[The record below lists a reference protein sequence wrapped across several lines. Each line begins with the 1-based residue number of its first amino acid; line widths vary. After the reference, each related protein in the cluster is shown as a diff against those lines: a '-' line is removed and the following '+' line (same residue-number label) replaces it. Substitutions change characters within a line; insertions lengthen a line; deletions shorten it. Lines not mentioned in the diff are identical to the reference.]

1 MHRLIACVIGGS
13 VHLPFGGHSMTAH
26 SISTDLSQIYV
37 AASWVGT
44 VELVIVAAVGLGLW
58 LRGRGASQVQ
68 ELFHP
73 PLLR

>member
-1 MHRLIACVIGGS
+1 
-13 VHLPFGGHSMTAH
+13 
-26 SISTDLSQIYV
+26 
-37 AASWVGT
+37 